1 MTQWRT
7 HKTQPVSSRLD
18 RVVRCKLKNTWKAY
32 LNAGSCLSLGIKHMW
47 MENGKNFENTTY
59 YDMDLVKSPGARQVW
74 LLRNESNYYALSA
87 QDRRSQVQPITQV
100 CLDDSVLMTL
110 PLFSANGRFLDPT
123 SQTW

>member
-1 MTQWRT
+1 
-7 HKTQPVSSRLD
+7 
-18 RVVRCKLKNTWKAY
+18 
-32 LNAGSCLSLGIKHMW
+32 MW

-59 YDMDLVKSPGARQVW
+59 YDMDLVKSAEARQVW

>member
-1 MTQWRT
+1 M
-7 HKTQPVSSRLD
+7 
-18 RVVRCKLKNTWKAY
+18 VRCKLKNTWKAY
-32 LNAGSCLSLGIKHMW
+32 LNTGSCLSLGIKHTW
-47 MENGKNFENTTY
+47 MENGQNLENTTY
-59 YDMDLVKSPGARQVW
+59 YDMDLVKSAEARQVW